1 MINVAISEYSK
12 KFSVKKVCF
21 SDSFGIF
28 RITYQDKNG
37 IPILERLEEES
48 FKRNVYSTVI
58 LVGAEYRKV
67 AYRNYIRDSENQRL
81 TLEDYK
87 LVDDEFILINKSVT
101 ELRDPDNPY
110 EFKLSCYDGK
120 GNLHYVSI
128 DSESESKRYDAEG
141 REIDESSFSLKG
153 FETIDHVE
161 SHYLEEAIKKSSN
174 INFNR

>member
-1 MINVAISEYSK
+1 MIQVTISEFSK
-12 KFSVKKVCF
+12 EFSIKKVCF
-21 SDSFGIF
+21 TDIIGQF

-37 IPILERLEEES
+37 VPILERLDENPS
-48 FKRNVYSTVI
+48 QRNVYSTVI
-58 LVGAEYRKV
+58 LVGAEYKKV

-110 EFKLSCYDGK
+110 EFKQSCYDGK

-141 REIDESSFSLKG
+141 REIDESSFSFKG

>member
-1 MINVAISEYSK
+1 MIKVAISDYSK

-37 IPILERLEEES
+37 IPILERLEES
-48 FKRNVYSTVI
+48 SSLRSVYSTVI
-58 LVGAEYRKV
+58 LVGIEYKKI

-87 LVDDEFILINKSVT
+87 LVGDEFILINKSVT
-101 ELRDPDNPY
+101 ELRDPENPY
-110 EFKLSCYDGK
+110 EFKQSCYDGK
-120 GNLHYVSI
+120 GNLHYVSM
-128 DSESESKRYDAEG
+128 DSEGESKQYDAEG
-141 REIDESSFSLKG
+141 REIDELSFSLKG

-161 SHYLEEAIKKSSN
+161 SQYLEETIKNSSN
-174 INFNR
+174 LNSNI